1 MNKPRRVILKLSGE
15 ALGGGAVVF
24 DPNKLDH
31 LMAEIRPL
39 FDVELAIVI
48 GGGNIGR
55 GSVLKTSLGIDGET
69 ADYMGMSATMVN
81 ALLLRDRLQKVVF
94 QRKVVV
100 ANKIRADE
108 LGEPFIPEKLRQRL
122 TRGDVVI
129 ISGGTG
135 NPGVTTDT
143 GAVTHAYGLGAD
155 LVIKA
160 TKVPGVFDKDPNKH
174 DDAKLIPRLTYDEY
188 LRMDLKILDSTAIA
202 LAREHRIPI
211 RVIAISEAGA
221 LARVCAGE
229 DVGSLIYI

>member
-1 MNKPRRVILKLSGE
+1 MNKPKRVILKLSGE
-15 ALGGGAVVF
+15 ALGGGRVVF
-24 DPNKLDH
+24 DPQKLDH

-55 GSVLKTSLGIDGET
+55 GSVFKSALGIDGET
-69 ADYMGMSATMVN
+69 ADYMGMAATMVN
-81 ALLLRDRLQKVVF
+81 ALLLRDRLRKVVF
-94 QRKVVV
+94 QREVVV

-108 LGEPFIPEKLRQRL
+108 LGEPFIPEKLRKRL
-122 TRGDVVI
+122 AQGDVVI

-143 GAVTHAYGLGAD
+143 GAVTHAYGLNAD
-155 LVIKA
+155 LVVKA
-160 TKVPGVFDKDPNKH
+160 TKVLGVFDKDPNKH
-174 DDAKLIPRLTYDEY
+174 QDAKLIPRLTYDEY

-202 LAREHRIPI
+202 LAREHKIPI

-229 DVGSLIYI
+229 DVGSLIYT

>member
-1 MNKPRRVILKLSGE
+1 MKPQRVILKLSGE
-15 ALGGGAVVF
+15 ALGGGQVVF
-24 DPNKLDH
+24 DPKKLDH

-55 GSVLKTSLGIDGET
+55 GSALKTMLGIEGET
-69 ADYMGMSATMVN
+69 ADYMGMAATMVN
-81 ALLLRDRLQKVVF
+81 ALLLRDRLLKVVF
-94 QRKVVV
+94 QRRVVV

-108 LGEPFIPEKLRQRL
+108 LGEPFIPEKLRKRL
-122 TRGDVVI
+122 AEGDVVI

-143 GAVTHAYGLGAD
+143 GAVTHAYGLRAN
-155 LVIKA
+155 LVVKA
-160 TKVPGVFDKDPNKH
+160 TKVNGVYDKDPNKH

-188 LRMDLKILDSTAIA
+188 LSRDLKILDSTAIA
-202 LAREHRIPI
+202 LAREHKIPI
-211 RVIAISEAGA
+211 RVIAISESGN

-229 DVGSLIYI
+229 EVGSLICA